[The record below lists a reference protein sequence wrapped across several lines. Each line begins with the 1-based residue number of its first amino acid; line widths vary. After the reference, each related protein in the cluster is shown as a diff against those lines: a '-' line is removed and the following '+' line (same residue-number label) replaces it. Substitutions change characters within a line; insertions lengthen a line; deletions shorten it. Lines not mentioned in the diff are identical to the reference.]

1 MTMQIVEGAM
11 RLKASIT
18 QMLEYHRAMIVSE
31 GDGTYLFLF
40 KALGKVPCDADYWFE
55 MQDDALEYA
64 SDVLGIAADQWTQ
77 IPDRLP
83 QQQQDLEYD
92 ERGEL
97 L

>member
-1 MTMQIVEGAM
+1 M
-11 RLKASIT
+11 RLKAGIA
-18 QMLEYHRAMIVSE
+18 QHDEYRRAMIVSE

-40 KALGKVPCDADYWFE
+40 KALGNVPCDADYWFE
-55 MQDDALEYA
+55 MQEDAMEYA

-92 ERGEL
+92 ESGAL